1 MKDYIQ
7 IGIEKGLISLNED
20 RSWITYGY
28 QKKERKVFL
37 YMKCV
42 RQTAMLY
49 FGGSAGQQRVPASY
63 LENFDIPM
71 PPKEKQMEI
80 VGHIYQLRQRAKT
93 LQEEGKCVL
102 EETKQGVERM
112 ILKTNVNNIGNML
125 KP

>member
-37 YMKCV
+37 HMGCV
-42 RQTAMLY
+42 RDTAMLY

-63 LENFDIPM
+63 LENFDLPL
-71 PPKEKQMEI
+71 PPKEKQMENSSA
-80 VGHIYQLRQRAKT
+80 YQSIAP
-93 LQEEGKCVL
+93 EGKDFAGRR
-102 EETKQGVERM
+102 QARS
-112 ILKTNVNNIGNML
+112 
-125 KP
+125 

>member
-37 YMKCV
+37 HMKCV
-42 RQTAMLY
+42 RDTAMLY
-49 FGGSAGQQRVPASY
+49 FGGSAGQQRVPAFY
-63 LENFDIPM
+63 LENFDLSL

-80 VGHIYQLRQRAKT
+80 ARHINDLRQRAKT
-93 LQEEGKCVL
+93 LQEDGKRQL
-102 EETKQGVERM
+102 DEAKQEVERM
-112 ILKTNVNNIGNML
+112 ILKDE
-125 KP
+125 